1 MAHSVADRAW
11 DTRDDGAVQASRPN
25 ALCLPRAPVVPRGM
39 CIYRESASVASAKTT
54 IFITAITTISAAA
67 ITATTATAASAAHA
81 FAPATTTAAST
92 ATTTATATEDR
103 TTTTAAG
110 LAPTA
115 PTAPTAPSAQT
126 DAEEPEAEREPADS
140 VSDHRGHSRGIRCG
154 VEPVGLARR
163 RHRQQIQKLHIV
175 RKTNRRPGAINH
187 SGAGLIHWGNVNCPP
202 VTIDERTGLWGT
214 IAE

>member
-1 MAHSVADRAW
+1 MAHSLADRAW
-11 DTRDDGAVQASRPN
+11 GTRDDGAVQASRPN
-25 ALCLPRAPVVPRGM
+25 ALRLPRAPAVPRGM
-39 CIYRESASVASAKTT
+39 CTYREFASVASTKTT

-81 FAPATTTAAST
+81 FAPATTTTTTTTTTIA
-92 ATTTATATEDR
+92 TTATATEVR
-103 TTTTAAG
+103 TTTAAG
-110 LAPTA
+110 LA

-140 VSDHRGHSRGIRCG
+140 VSDHRGDSRGIRCG

-163 RHRQQIQKLHIV
+163 RHGQQIQKLHIV

-187 SGAGLIHWGNVNCPP
+187 SGAGLIHRGNVNCPP
-202 VTIDERTGLWGT
+202 VTIDERTGLWGN

>member
-1 MAHSVADRAW
+1 MAHSLADRAW
-11 DTRDDGAVQASRPN
+11 GTRDDGAVQASRPN
-25 ALCLPRAPVVPRGM
+25 ALRLPRAPAVPRGM
-39 CIYRESASVASAKTT
+39 CTYREFASVASTKTT

-81 FAPATTTAAST
+81 FAP
-92 ATTTATATEDR
+92 
-103 TTTTAAG
+103 
-110 LAPTA
+110 
-115 PTAPTAPSAQT
+115 TAPSAQT

-140 VSDHRGHSRGIRCG
+140 VSDHRGYSRGIRCG

-163 RHRQQIQKLHIV
+163 RHGQQIQKLHIV

-187 SGAGLIHWGNVNCPP
+187 SGAGLIHWGNVNCLP
-202 VTIDERTGLWGT
+202 VTIDERTGLWGN

>member
-11 DTRDDGAVQASRPN
+11 GTRDDGAVQASRPN
-25 ALCLPRAPVVPRGM
+25 ALRLPRAPAVPRGM
-39 CIYRESASVASAKTT
+39 CIYREFASVASTKTT

-81 FAPATTTAAST
+81 FAPATTTT
-92 ATTTATATEDR
+92 TTTTATATEVR
-103 TTTTAAG
+103 ATTAAG

-115 PTAPTAPSAQT
+115 PTAPTAQT

-163 RHRQQIQKLHIV
+163 RHGQQIQKLHIV

-202 VTIDERTGLWGT
+202 VTIDERTGLWGN

>member
-1 MAHSVADRAW
+1 
-11 DTRDDGAVQASRPN
+11 
-25 ALCLPRAPVVPRGM
+25 M
-39 CIYRESASVASAKTT
+39 CIYREFASVASTKTT

-81 FAPATTTAAST
+81 FAPATTT
-92 ATTTATATEDR
+92 TTATATEVR
-103 TTTTAAG
+103 ATTAAG

-115 PTAPTAPSAQT
+115 PTAPTAQT

-154 VEPVGLARR
+154 VELVGLARR
-163 RHRQQIQKLHIV
+163 RHGQQIQKLHIV

-202 VTIDERTGLWGT
+202 VTIDERTGLWGN